1 MTTRHVPRREESVNA
16 ISEKNEMQ
24 SGLRLHHRRALHHK
38 MLDYRVTEILMAT
51 LAIGAL
57 VLFRLHR

>member
-1 MTTRHVPRREESVNA
+1 MNA
-16 ISEKNEMQ
+16 ISEKNQ
-24 SGLRLHHRRALHHK
+24 IPSDLQLRYAPPLYHK

-51 LAIGAL
+51 LAIGAV